1 MVAIFEIEIEIEI
14 EIGKKCLLDAKS
26 LRTDILLKDNFP
38 QKVVQ
43 PFGIGVVIGVEFA
56 EPPGDRL
63 PVCLPGRSICLP
75 FYYKDNF
82 PRVAPGIALATAG
95 ER

>member
-1 MVAIFEIEIEIEI
+1 MNGCYHFIVWIFKMSLSMASKKVLSLCLGIQIE
-14 EIGKKCLLDAKS
+14 
-26 LRTDILLKDNFP
+26 
-38 QKVVQ
+38 
-43 PFGIGVVIGVEFA
+43 IGVEFA

-63 PVCLPGRSICLP
+63 PVCGSKPLPALLL
-75 FYYKDNF
+75 KDNF

>member
-63 PVCLPGRSICLP
+63 PVCGSKQNPRGRPSRKPTI
-75 FYYKDNF
+75 
-82 PRVAPGIALATAG
+82 GGATSTREAD
-95 ER
+95 